1 MCSSSIWAPW
11 ETIKERH
18 NQKKE
23 DKGKSQNTGKAPKY
37 AHSLIA
43 HCNIGTNEVLFNTSF
58 APRRHTSMLDTVQPP
73 T

>member
-23 DKGKSQNTGKAPKY
+23 DKCKTQETGKVPKSSC
-37 AHSLIA
+37 SLIE
-43 HCNIGTNEVLFNTSF
+43 HYCISTNEVLFNTSF
-58 APRRHTSMLDTVQPP
+58 AHWRLTWMLNIVQPLA
-73 T
+73 

>member
-1 MCSSSIWAPW
+1 MCSYSIWVPW
-11 ETIKERH
+11 ETIPERH

-23 DKGKSQNTGKAPKY
+23 DKGKSQETSKASKS
-37 AHSLIA
+37 AHSFIA
-43 HCNIGTNEVLFNTSF
+43 HCHIGTNEVLFNTSF

>member
-23 DKGKSQNTGKAPKY
+23 DKGKSQETSKAPKS
-37 AHSLIA
+37 AHSLIV
-43 HCNIGTNEVLFNTSF
+43 HYNIGTNEFLFNT
-58 APRRHTSMLDTVQPP
+58 
-73 T
+73 